1 MSQTSRIV
9 AVTDGV
15 QVVKVTTHD
24 SDGNPV
30 ERHYLVQGVRYD
42 TLKQAMKA
50 ARDERKKWRLAEC
63 GRPANVIRIT
73 LFHRWRATFFL
84 N

>member
-1 MSQTSRIV
+1 MKWTGIIMSQTSRIV

-50 ARDERKKWRLAEC
+50 ARDERKS
-63 GRPANVIRIT
+63 GPAG
-73 LFHRWRATFFL
+73 
-84 N
+84 